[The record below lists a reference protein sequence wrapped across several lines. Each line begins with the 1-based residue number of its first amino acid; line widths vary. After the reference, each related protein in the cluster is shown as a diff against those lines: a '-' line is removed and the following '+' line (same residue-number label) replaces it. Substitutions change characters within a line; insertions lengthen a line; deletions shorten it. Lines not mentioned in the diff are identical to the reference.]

1 MRESA
6 VHSSSAWGRAQY
18 RKISPAAEWEF
29 AGQTAMHCHPGT
41 DLLHS
46 DTDWTNPTT
55 SFDTDWTVLTPPDMG
70 LTDFLEV
77 EWRCDSAGLICQ
89 ACVLPDHNV
98 CKDSCLHPTHCHNA
112 DKS

>member
-6 VHSSSAWGRAQY
+6 VHSSSARGRA
-18 RKISPAAEWEF
+18 RHMKLSPAGVWEF
-29 AGQTAMHCHPGT
+29 AGQTAMYYHPGAH
-41 DLLHS
+41 LLHS
-46 DTDWTNPTT
+46 DRDWTDLTA
-55 SFDTDWTVLTPPDMG
+55 SLDTDWTDLAPPDMG

-98 CKDSCLHPTHCHNA
+98 CKDSCLHPTHYHNA